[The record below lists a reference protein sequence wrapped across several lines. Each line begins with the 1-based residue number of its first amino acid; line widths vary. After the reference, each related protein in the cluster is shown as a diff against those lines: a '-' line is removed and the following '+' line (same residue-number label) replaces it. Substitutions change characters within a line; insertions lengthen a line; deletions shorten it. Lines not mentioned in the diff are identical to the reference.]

1 METETQDIVQM
12 VIVDKREVANKSP
25 NMEVFAFK
33 KGLDELLQNYV
44 NVKAVVTDGHI
55 QIAALMSK

>member
-1 METETQDIVQM
+1 METESQDIVQM

-33 KGLDELLQNYV
+33 KGLDLLQKHV
-44 NVKAVVTDGHI
+44 NVKAVVTNGHI